1 MTERKENIVI
11 FPFMAQGHII
21 PFLAL
26 ALELEKKNGYT
37 ITFVNTRLN
46 IKKLRP
52 SIPPNSSI
60 RLLEI
65 PFNSSDH
72 GLPPDSENTDS
83 LPLPLLLH
91 LIVISPALETAFRDL
106 ISGLVLEHGRP
117 PLCII
122 SDMFFG
128 WSAKVAHEFSAFHAI
143 FNAGGGYGMA
153 AFHSLWLHLPYKTVN
168 SEEFPLPGFPKG
180 HRIHTKQLPEHFQV
194 AMPGDSWCSFSQ
206 DMFRDWL
213 ESDGILFNT
222 IEEIDHVG
230 MEYFRQQ
237 IGCSVWS
244 VGPILS
250 SLGSKARAGDD
261 AEATMHLCMKWL
273 DSKPANSV
281 IYVAFGSQSA
291 PSPSQTIQLAM
302 ALEACGKNFI
312 WVFRPPSN
320 SVTDHD
326 HNDGQWFPRGFERR
340 IQDSNKGLLVQQ
352 WAPQLEILS
361 HKSLCVFL
369 THCGWNSVLEA
380 LSNGVPMLSWP
391 MGAEQNFNAKMLEEE
406 MGLCVGLASGS
417 SEVNHKDM
425 VKKIDLVMGGSTK
438 GKDMK
443 NKACEVMEMLN
454 NAKNDEKGFKG
465 SSTKAMEDFLY
476 AALSKSCNY

>member
-1 MTERKENIVI
+1 MTERKENIVM

-46 IKKLRP
+46 IKKLRS
-52 SIPPNSSI
+52 SIPPYSSI

-65 PFNSSDH
+65 PFNSSGH

-83 LPLPLLLH
+83 LPLPLLIH
-91 LIVISPALETAFRDL
+91 LIVISPALEPAFRDL

-128 WSAKVAHEFSAFHAI
+128 WSAKVAHEFGAFHAI

-153 AFHSLWLHLPYKTVN
+153 AFHSLWLHLLYKKVN
-168 SEEFPLPGFPKG
+168 SEEFPLPGFRKG

-194 AMPGDSWCSFSQ
+194 AVPGDSWCSFLK

-222 IEEIDHVG
+222 TEEIDHVG

-237 IGCSVWS
+237 IGCSVWP

-281 IYVAFGSQSA
+281 LYVAFGSQSA
-291 PSPSQTIQLAM
+291 PSP
-302 ALEACGKNFI
+302 
-312 WVFRPPSN
+312 
-320 SVTDHD
+320 
-326 HNDGQWFPRGFERR
+326 
-340 IQDSNKGLLVQQ
+340 
-352 WAPQLEILS
+352 
-361 HKSLCVFL
+361 
-369 THCGWNSVLEA
+369 
-380 LSNGVPMLSWP
+380 
-391 MGAEQNFNAKMLEEE
+391 
-406 MGLCVGLASGS
+406 
-417 SEVNHKDM
+417 
-425 VKKIDLVMGGSTK
+425 
-438 GKDMK
+438 
-443 NKACEVMEMLN
+443 
-454 NAKNDEKGFKG
+454 
-465 SSTKAMEDFLY
+465 
-476 AALSKSCNY
+476 

>member
-1 MTERKENIVI
+1 MSKNHPLYPSLSLSLSLKREMTERKENIVM

-37 ITFVNTRLN
+37 IIFVNTRLN

-72 GLPPDSENTDS
+72 GLLRTPKTPTLFLSLSSCTSSSS
-83 LPLPLLLH
+83 LPLSSPPSETS
-91 LIVISPALETAFRDL
+91 SPA
-106 ISGLVLEHGRP
+106 S
-117 PLCII
+117 
-122 SDMFFG
+122 S
-128 WSAKVAHEFSAFHAI
+128 S
-143 FNAGGGYGMA
+143 NMA
-153 AFHSLWLHLPYKTVN
+153 AHHFAL
-168 SEEFPLPGFPKG
+168 FPTCSSDG

-194 AMPGDSWCSFSQ
+194 AVPGDSWCSFSQ

-237 IGCSVWS
+237 IGCSVWP

-261 AEATMHLCMKWL
+261 AEVTMHLCMKWL
-273 DSKPANSV
+273 DSKPVNSV
-281 IYVAFGSQSA
+281 LYVAFGSQSA

-312 WVFRPPSN
+312 WVVRPPSN

-326 HNDGQWFPRGFERR
+326 HNDGEWLPRGFERR

-380 LSNGVPMLSWP
+380 LRSGVPMLSWP

-406 MGLCVGLASGS
+406 MGLCVGVASGS
-417 SEVNHKDM
+417 SEVNHKDI

-438 GKDMK
+438 AKDMK

-465 SSTKAMEDFLY
+465 SSAKAMEDFLY

>member
-1 MTERKENIVI
+1 MTERKKNIVM
-11 FPFMAQGHII
+11 FPFMAQGHIT

-37 ITFVNTRLN
+37 ITFVNTHLN
-46 IKKLRP
+46 IKELRP

-65 PFNSSDH
+65 PFNNSEH

-83 LPLPLLLH
+83 LPLLLL
-91 LIVISPALETAFRDL
+91 LIVISPVLEPAFRDL
-106 ISGLVLEHGRP
+106 ISSLVLEHGRP

-128 WSAKVAHEFSAFHAI
+128 WSAKVAHEFGAFHVI
-143 FNAGGGYGMA
+143 FNAG
-153 AFHSLWLHLPYKTVN
+153 HQS
-168 SEEFPLPGFPKG
+168 
-180 HRIHTKQLPEHFQV
+180 HTKQLPEHFQV
-194 AMPGDSWCSFSQ
+194 AVPSDSWCSFSQ

-222 IEEIDHVG
+222 MEEIDHVG

-237 IGCSVWS
+237 IGCSVWP

-250 SLGSKARAGDD
+250 SLGSKARAGDE

-281 IYVAFGSQSA
+281 LYVAFGSQSA

-302 ALEACGKNFI
+302 ALEACGKSFI
-312 WVFRPPSN
+312 WVVRPPSN

-326 HNDGQWFPRGFERR
+326 HNDGEWLPRGFEMR
-340 IQDSNKGLLVQQ
+340 IQDRNKGLLLLQQ

-369 THCGWNSVLEA
+369 TNYGWNSVLEA
-380 LSNGVPMLSWP
+380 LSNGVPIIVLSTGRFVPENHSTDSDIDRLVVAGTDEIKRRELLMAPMLFLVLDCW
-391 MGAEQNFNAKMLEEE
+391 
-406 MGLCVGLASGS
+406 S
-417 SEVNHKDM
+417 SLKWE
-425 VKKIDLVMGGSTK
+425 
-438 GKDMK
+438 
-443 NKACEVMEMLN
+443 
-454 NAKNDEKGFKG
+454 
-465 SSTKAMEDFLY
+465 
-476 AALSKSCNY
+476 CNYKVHDEVVMFFSGFRRVSECFLGRAPLKL

>member
-1 MTERKENIVI
+1 
-11 FPFMAQGHII
+11 
-21 PFLAL
+21 
-26 ALELEKKNGYT
+26 
-37 ITFVNTRLN
+37 
-46 IKKLRP
+46 
-52 SIPPNSSI
+52 
-60 RLLEI
+60 
-65 PFNSSDH
+65 
-72 GLPPDSENTDS
+72 
-83 LPLPLLLH
+83 
-91 LIVISPALETAFRDL
+91 
-106 ISGLVLEHGRP
+106 
-117 PLCII
+117 
-122 SDMFFG
+122 MFFG

-194 AMPGDSWCSFSQ
+194 AKAMPGDSWCSFSQ

-281 IYVAFGSQSA
+281 LYVAFGSQSA

-312 WVFRPPSN
+312 WVVRPPSN

-326 HNDGQWFPRGFERR
+326 HNDGEWFPRGFERR

-417 SEVNHKDM
+417 SEVNHKDI

-438 GKDMK
+438 GTDMK

-465 SSTKAMEDFLY
+465 SSTKAMEDFLH